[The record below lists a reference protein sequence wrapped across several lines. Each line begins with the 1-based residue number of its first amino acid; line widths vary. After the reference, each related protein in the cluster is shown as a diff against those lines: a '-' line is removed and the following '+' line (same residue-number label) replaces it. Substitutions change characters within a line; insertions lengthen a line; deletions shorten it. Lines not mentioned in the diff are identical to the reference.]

1 MACDL
6 CHVGN
11 TCRKKRRCECRFE
24 SRGCVWCS
32 QGMVHRTVMR
42 SQLCMLFGP
51 DARGFFINTP
61 SNFEL
66 HMEPC
71 SVQEGMR
78 MRRQL
83 QMQPSRCQTLL

>member
-1 MACDL
+1 
-6 CHVGN
+6 
-11 TCRKKRRCECRFE
+11 
-24 SRGCVWCS
+24 
-32 QGMVHRTVMR
+32 MR
-42 SQLCMLFGP
+42 SRLCMLFGP
-51 DARGFFINTP
+51 DARGLFINTP

-71 SVQEGMR
+71 LVRERMR